1 MNYKRIYNQ
10 IIERAKNRHLNCYA
24 EKHHITPKCIG
35 GTNEKENLVV
45 LTARE
50 HFICHRL
57 LVMIYPNNGKLKF
70 ALWAM
75 CNMKSKRQSRYT
87 PSSRIYE
94 STKIEVAKLLSE
106 KKRGVKVSEEQK
118 RKTSETLK
126 GRKRPQN
133 IIDKISNTRKKNGG
147 WKHSNETKD
156 KIRSNN
162 GMKRQEVRD
171 KLKGRE
177 ISDETRKKKS
187 ESSVNKKPC
196 IIEGTWYESI
206 SAAAKAVNISWD
218 KVSDRIKSKSL
229 NFKNWN
235 YETGN

>member
-1 MNYKRIYNQ
+1 MNYEKIYNQ
-10 IIERAKNRHLNCYA
+10 IVERAKNRVLDCYT
-24 EKHHITPKCIG
+24 ESHHIIPRCMG
-35 GTNEKENLVV
+35 GGDEKENLVN

-57 LVMIYPNNGKLKF
+57 LVQIHPSNNKLKF

-94 STKIEVAKLLSE
+94 SIKIEVIQLISDKKKGVKLSE
-106 KKRGVKVSEEQK
+106 EHK

-126 GRKRPQN
+126 GRKRPQEV
-133 IIDKISNTRKKNGG
+133 IDKIVKTKKENGG
-147 WKHSNETKD
+147 WKHSDETKN

-162 GMKRQEVRD
+162 GMKRQEVRN

-177 ISDETRKKKS
+177 ISDETRKKLS
-187 ESSVNKKPC
+187 DVSVHKRAC
-196 IIEGTWYESI
+196 IIDGVWYESI
-206 SAAAKAVNISWD
+206 REASNQLDIKWD
-218 KVSDRIKSKSL
+218 MVSDRIKSKSEK
-229 NFKNWN
+229 FKNWN
-235 YETGN
+235 YAE

>member
-1 MNYKRIYNQ
+1 MNYEKIYNQ
-10 IIERAKNRHLNCYA
+10 IVERAKNRVLDCYT
-24 EKHHITPKCIG
+24 ESHHIIPRCMG
-35 GTNEKENLVV
+35 GGDEKENLVN

-57 LVMIYPNNGKLKF
+57 LVQIHPSNNKLKF

-94 STKIEVAKLLSE
+94 SIKIEVIQLISDKKKGVKLSE
-106 KKRGVKVSEEQK
+106 EHK

-126 GRKRPQN
+126 GRKRPQEV
-133 IIDKISNTRKKNGG
+133 IDKIVKTRKESGG
-147 WKHSNETKD
+147 WKHSDETKN

-177 ISDETRKKKS
+177 ISDETRKKLS
-187 ESSVNKKPC
+187 DVSVHKRAC
-196 IIEGTWYESI
+196 IIDGVWYESI
-206 SAAAKAVNISWD
+206 REASNQLDIKWD
-218 KVSDRIKSKSL
+218 MVSDRIKSKSEK
-229 NFKNWN
+229 FKNWN
-235 YETGN
+235 YAE

>member
-1 MNYKRIYNQ
+1 MNYEKIYNQ
-10 IIERAKNRHLNCYA
+10 IINRAKNRILECYT
-24 EKHHITPKCIG
+24 EKHHIIPRCMG
-35 GTNEKENLVV
+35 GSDEKENLVN

-57 LVMIYPNNGKLKF
+57 LVQIHPSNNKLKF

-94 STKIEVAKLLSE
+94 SIKIEVIKLISE
-106 KKRGVKVSEEQK
+106 KKKGVKLSEEHK

-126 GRKRPQN
+126 GRKRPQEV
-133 IIDKISNTRKKNGG
+133 IDKMVKTRKENGG
-147 WKHSNETKD
+147 WKHSDETKN

-177 ISDETRKKKS
+177 ISDETRKKLS
-187 ESSVNKKPC
+187 DVSVHKRAC
-196 IIEGTWYESI
+196 IIDGVWYESI
-206 SAAAKAVNISWD
+206 REASNQLGIKWD
-218 KVSDRIKSKSL
+218 MVSDRIKSKSEK
-229 NFKNWN
+229 FKNWN
-235 YETGN
+235 YAE

>member
-1 MNYKRIYNQ
+1 MNYEKIYNQ
-10 IIERAKNRHLNCYA
+10 IVERAKNRVLDCYT
-24 EKHHITPKCIG
+24 ESHHIIPRCMG
-35 GTNEKENLVV
+35 GGDEKENLVN

-57 LVMIYPNNGKLKF
+57 LVQIHPSNNKLKF

-94 STKIEVAKLLSE
+94 SIKIEVIQLISDKKKGVKLSE
-106 KKRGVKVSEEQK
+106 EHK

-126 GRKRPQN
+126 GRKRPQEV
-133 IIDKISNTRKKNGG
+133 IDKIVKTRKESGG
-147 WKHSNETKD
+147 WKHSDETKN

-162 GMKRQEVRD
+162 GMKRQEVRN

-177 ISDETRKKKS
+177 ISDETRKKLS
-187 ESSVNKKPC
+187 DVSVHKRAC
-196 IIEGTWYESI
+196 IIDGVWYESI
-206 SAAAKAVNISWD
+206 REASNQLDIKWD
-218 KVSDRIKSKSL
+218 MVSDRIKSKSEK
-229 NFKNWN
+229 FKNWN
-235 YETGN
+235 YAE

>member
-1 MNYKRIYNQ
+1 MNYEKIYNQ
-10 IIERAKNRHLNCYA
+10 IVERAKNRVLDCYT
-24 EKHHITPKCIG
+24 ERHHIIPRCMG
-35 GTNEKENLVV
+35 GGDEKENLVN

-57 LVMIYPNNGKLKF
+57 LVQIHPSNNKLKF

-94 STKIEVAKLLSE
+94 SIKIEVIQLISDKKKGVKLSE
-106 KKRGVKVSEEQK
+106 EHK

-126 GRKRPQN
+126 GRKRPQEV
-133 IIDKISNTRKKNGG
+133 IDKIVKTRKENGG
-147 WKHSNETKD
+147 WKHSDETKN

-177 ISDETRKKKS
+177 ISDETRKKLS
-187 ESSVNKKPC
+187 DVSVHKRAC
-196 IIEGTWYESI
+196 IIDGVWYESI
-206 SAAAKAVNISWD
+206 REASNQLDIKWD
-218 KVSDRIKSKSL
+218 MVSDRIKSKSEK
-229 NFKNWN
+229 FKNWN
-235 YETGN
+235 YAE